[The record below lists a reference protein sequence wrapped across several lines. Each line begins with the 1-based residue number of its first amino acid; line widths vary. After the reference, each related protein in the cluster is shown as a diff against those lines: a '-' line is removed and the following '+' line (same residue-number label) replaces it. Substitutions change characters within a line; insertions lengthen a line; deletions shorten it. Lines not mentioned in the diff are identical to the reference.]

1 MTAAFGA
8 TSTTDDVLQGI
19 DLHGKR
25 VLVTGV
31 SAGLGVETARF
42 QAFKDRSEELPPAW
56 EMKAPG
62 SRIGLLAGIVVVVAI
77 LAAILGYLLV

>member
-1 MTAAFGA
+1 MAMPE
-8 TSTTDDVLQGI
+8 TDSDI
-19 DLHGKR
+19 
-25 VLVTGV
+25 
-31 SAGLGVETARF
+31 GVETARF

-62 SRIGLLAGIVVVVAI
+62 SRIGLLAGIVVGVAI